1 MRHAQLSL
9 IVPGLFSGA
18 GLLALIAAASAA
30 LAAPAR
36 ADTPDPATF
45 PAWRDAFAARL
56 VSEGVRPDVRAAMMD
71 GLEPDLRIVERDRT
85 QPEFVRPIWQ
95 YLAGA
100 ASAERAA
107 GGRRAAER
115 HSAALDQVEARFE
128 VERHILTAIWGLE
141 SAYGAIQGD
150 FDVVRSLATLAWE
163 GRRRDFAEAQLIAAA
178 RMIERGYATR
188 AELKGSWAG
197 AMGQTQFIPT
207 TYLERAVDVDGD
219 GRRNIWT
226 SEADALGSA
235 ANLLVRAGWEAGAPV
250 AIRTI
255 LPDGFDYAGWNENTR
270 RPLRAWALDGL
281 RPAGG
286 EWAADDLHR
295 TARLILP
302 AGARG
307 PAFLVF
313 GNFEA
318 LMRYNNSTAYGLGV
332 AFLARRLADGT
343 EPPGGWPEDDPPI
356 TRSQARELQEALTAL
371 GYDTQGVDGI
381 VGANTRAALKRFQ
394 AASGLTPDGY
404 AGRRAYEAVMA
415 ARAAR

>member
-1 MRHAQLSL
+1 MT
-9 IVPGLFSGA
+9 FSALMKA
-18 GLLALIAAASAA
+18 GLAAAVITLGA

-36 ADTPDPATF
+36 ADMPDPATF
-45 PAWRDAFAARL
+45 PAWLEDFAARL
-56 VSEGVRPDVRAAMMD
+56 EAEGVRADVRASMLD
-71 GLEPDLRIVERDRT
+71 GLTPDLRIVERDRT
-85 QPEFVRPIWQ
+85 QPEFVRPVWQ

-128 VERHILTAIWGLE
+128 VDRHILTAIWGLE

-163 GRRRDFAEAQLIAAA
+163 GRRRAFAEAQLIAAA

-207 TYLERAVDVDGD
+207 TYLERAVDMDGD

-235 ANLLVRAGWEAGAPV
+235 ANLLARAGWEAGAPV
-250 AIRTI
+250 VVQVV
-255 LPDGFDYAGWNENTR
+255 LPDGYDFSRWSETAR
-270 RPLRAWALDGL
+270 RPVSSWARDAV
-281 RPAGG
+281 RPAIG
-286 EWAADDLHR
+286 EWAPDDLYR
-295 TARLILP
+295 PARLVIP

-307 PAFLVF
+307 PAFLAF
-313 GNFEA
+313 GNFDA

-332 AFLARRLADGT
+332 AYLAKRLADGAT
-343 EPPGGWPEDDPPI
+343 PPEGWPENDPPI
-356 TRSQARELQEALTAL
+356 TRSQARDLQEALTAL
-371 GYDTQGVDGI
+371 GYNTQGVDGI
-381 VGANTRAALKRFQ
+381 VGANTRAALRRFQ
-394 AASGLTPDGY
+394 SDNGLIADGY
-404 AGRRAYEAVMA
+404 AGRQAHDAVMA
-415 ARAAR
+415 ARANR

>member
-1 MRHAQLSL
+1 MA
-9 IVPGLFSGA
+9 FSA
-18 GLLALIAAASAA
+18 CVKAA
-30 LAAPAR
+30 LAAAVMAMGAWAAPAQ
-36 ADTPDPATF
+36 ADMPDPATF
-45 PAWRDAFAARL
+45 PAWLESFSARL
-56 VSEGVRPDVRAAMMD
+56 EAEGVSAPVRASMLD
-71 GLEPDLRIVERDRT
+71 GLTPDLRIVERDRT
-85 QPEFVRPIWQ
+85 QPEFVRPVWQ

-115 HSAALDQVEARFE
+115 HAAALDQVEARFD
-128 VERHILTAIWGLE
+128 VDRHILTAIWGLE

-163 GRRRDFAEAQLIAAA
+163 GRRQAFAEAQLIAAA

-235 ANLLVRAGWEAGAPV
+235 ANLLSQAGWEAGAPV
-250 AIRTI
+250 VVQVV
-255 LPDGFDYAGWNENTR
+255 LPEAFDFSRWSENAR
-270 RPLRAWALDGL
+270 RPVSAWALDSV
-281 RPAGG
+281 RPASD
-286 EWAADDLHR
+286 EWHSDDLYR
-295 TARLILP
+295 TARLMIP

-307 PAFLVF
+307 PAFLAF
-313 GNFEA
+313 GNFDA

-332 AFLARRLADGT
+332 AYLAKRLSDGVT
-343 EPPGGWPEDDPPI
+343 PPEGWPENDPPI
-356 TRSQARELQEALTAL
+356 TRSQARDLQEALTAL
-371 GYDTQGVDGI
+371 GYDTRGVDGI
-381 VGANTRAALKRFQ
+381 VGANTRAALRRFQ
-394 AASGLTPDGY
+394 ADNGLIADGY
-404 AGRRAYEAVMA
+404 AGRQAHDAVMA
-415 ARAAR
+415 ARANR

>member
-1 MRHAQLSL
+1 
-9 IVPGLFSGA
+9 
-18 GLLALIAAASAA
+18 
-30 LAAPAR
+30 
-36 ADTPDPATF
+36 
-45 PAWRDAFAARL
+45 
-56 VSEGVRPDVRAAMMD
+56 
-71 GLEPDLRIVERDRT
+71 LRIVERDRT
-85 QPEFVRPIWQ
+85 QPEFVRPVWQ

-115 HSAALDQVEARFE
+115 HAAALDQVEARFD
-128 VERHILTAIWGLE
+128 VDRHILTAIWGLE

-163 GRRRDFAEAQLIAAA
+163 GRRRAFAEAQLIAAA

-235 ANLLVRAGWEAGAPV
+235 ANLLANAGWEAGAPV
-250 AIRTI
+250 VVQVV
-255 LPDGFDYAGWNENTR
+255 LPETYDFSRWSETAR
-270 RPLRAWALDGL
+270 RPLSAWALDSV
-281 RPAGG
+281 RPAEG
-286 EWAADDLHR
+286 EWAPDDLYR
-295 TARLILP
+295 TARLVIP

-307 PAFLVF
+307 PAFLAF
-313 GNFEA
+313 GNFDA

-332 AFLARRLADGT
+332 AYLAKRLSDGVT
-343 EPPGGWPEDDPPI
+343 PPGGWPENDPPI
-356 TRSQARELQEALTAL
+356 TRSQARDLQEALTAL
-371 GYDTQGVDGI
+371 GYNTQGVDGI
-381 VGANTRAALKRFQ
+381 VGANTRAALRRFQ
-394 AASGLTPDGY
+394 ADNGLVADGY
-404 AGRRAYEAVMA
+404 AGRLAHDAVMA
-415 ARAAR
+415 ARANR

>member
-1 MRHAQLSL
+1 MAFSA
-9 IVPGLFSGA
+9 IVKA
-18 GLLALIAAASAA
+18 ALAAAVMAMGA
-30 LAAPAR
+30 MAAPAR

-45 PAWRDAFAARL
+45 PAWLEGFAARL
-56 VSEGVRPDVRAAMMD
+56 EAEGVSAPVRASMLD
-71 GLEPDLRIVERDRT
+71 GLTPDLRIVERDRT
-85 QPEFVRPIWQ
+85 QPEFVRPVWQ

-115 HSAALDQVEARFE
+115 HAAALDQVAARFD
-128 VERHILTAIWGLE
+128 VDRNILTAIWGLE

-163 GRRRDFAEAQLIAAA
+163 GRRRAFAEAQLIAAA
-178 RMIERGYATR
+178 KMIERGYATR

-235 ANLLVRAGWEAGAPV
+235 ANLLVNAGWEAGAPV
-250 AIRTI
+250 VVQVV
-255 LPDGFDYAGWNENTR
+255 LPQSYDFSRWSETAR
-270 RPLRAWALDGL
+270 RPLSAWALDSV
-281 RPAGG
+281 RPVEG
-286 EWAADDLHR
+286 EWAPDDLYR
-295 TARLILP
+295 TARLVIP

-307 PAFLVF
+307 PAFLAF
-313 GNFEA
+313 GNFDA

-332 AFLARRLADGT
+332 AYLAKRLSDGVT
-343 EPPGGWPEDDPPI
+343 PPEGWPEDDPPI
-356 TRSQARELQEALTAL
+356 TRSQARDLQEALTAL
-371 GYDTQGVDGI
+371 GYNTQGVDGI
-381 VGANTRAALKRFQ
+381 VGANTRAALRRFQ
-394 AASGLTPDGY
+394 ADAGLIADGY
-404 AGRRAYEAVMA
+404 AGRQAHDAVMA
-415 ARAAR
+415 ALANR

>member
-1 MRHAQLSL
+1 MA
-9 IVPGLFSGA
+9 FSA
-18 GLLALIAAASAA
+18 CVKAA
-30 LAAPAR
+30 LAAVVMAMGAWAAPAQ
-36 ADTPDPATF
+36 ADMPDPATF
-45 PAWRDAFAARL
+45 PAWLEDFATRL
-56 VSEGVRPDVRAAMMD
+56 EAEGVSAPVRASMLD
-71 GLEPDLRIVERDRT
+71 GLTPDLRIVERDRT
-85 QPEFVRPIWQ
+85 QPEFVRPVWQ

-115 HSAALDQVEARFE
+115 HAVALDQVEARFD
-128 VERHILTAIWGLE
+128 VDRHILTAIWGLE

-163 GRRRDFAEAQLIAAA
+163 GRRRAFAEAQLIAAA

-235 ANLLVRAGWEAGAPV
+235 ANLLANAGWEAGAPV
-250 AIRTI
+250 VVQVV
-255 LPDGFDYAGWNENTR
+255 LPESYDFSRWSETAR
-270 RPLRAWALDGL
+270 RPLSAWALDTV
-281 RPAGG
+281 RPAEG
-286 EWAADDLHR
+286 EWAPDDLYR
-295 TARLILP
+295 TARLVIP

-307 PAFLVF
+307 PAFLAF
-313 GNFEA
+313 GNFDA

-332 AFLARRLADGT
+332 AYLAKRLSDGVT
-343 EPPGGWPEDDPPI
+343 PPEGWPENDPPI
-356 TRSQARELQEALTAL
+356 TRSQARDLQEALTAL
-371 GYDTQGVDGI
+371 GYNTQGVDGI
-381 VGANTRAALKRFQ
+381 VGANTRAALRRFQ
-394 AASGLTPDGY
+394 ADAGLIADGY
-404 AGRRAYEAVMA
+404 AGRQAYEAVMA
-415 ARAAR
+415 ARANR

>member
-1 MRHAQLSL
+1 MALSAF
-9 IVPGLFSGA
+9 VKA
-18 GLLALIAAASAA
+18 GLAA
-30 LAAPAR
+30 LVMAVGAMAAPAR
-36 ADTPDPATF
+36 ADMPDPATF
-45 PAWRDAFAARL
+45 PAWLEDFAARL
-56 VSEGVRPDVRAAMMD
+56 EAEGVSAPVRASMLD
-71 GLEPDLRIVERDRT
+71 GLTPDLRIVERDRT
-85 QPEFVRPIWQ
+85 QPEFVRPVWQ

-115 HSAALDQVEARFE
+115 HAAALDQVEARFD
-128 VERHILTAIWGLE
+128 VDRHILTAIWGLE

-163 GRRRDFAEAQLIAAA
+163 GRRRAFAEAQLIAAA

-235 ANLLVRAGWEAGAPV
+235 ANLLANAGWEAGAPV
-250 AIRTI
+250 VVQVI
-255 LPDGFDYAGWNENTR
+255 LPGTYDFSRWSETAR
-270 RPLRAWALDGL
+270 RPLSAWALDSV
-281 RPAGG
+281 RPAEG
-286 EWAADDLHR
+286 EWAPDDLYR
-295 TARLILP
+295 TARLVIP

-307 PAFLVF
+307 PAFLAF
-313 GNFEA
+313 GNFDA

-332 AFLARRLADGT
+332 AYLAKRLSDGVT
-343 EPPGGWPEDDPPI
+343 PPEGWPENDPPI
-356 TRSQARELQEALTAL
+356 TRSQARDLQEALTAL
-371 GYDTQGVDGI
+371 GYNTQGVDGI
-381 VGANTRAALKRFQ
+381 VGANTRAALRRFQ
-394 AASGLTPDGY
+394 ADTGLIADGY
-404 AGRRAYEAVMA
+404 AGRQAYEAVMA
-415 ARAAR
+415 ARANR

>member
-1 MRHAQLSL
+1 MIALS
-9 IVPGLFSGA
+9 
-18 GLLALIAAASAA
+18 
-30 LAAPAR
+30 APAR
-36 ADTPDPATF
+36 ADMPDPATF
-45 PAWRDAFAARL
+45 PAWREAFAQRL
-56 VSEGVRPDVRAAMMD
+56 EAEGVRADVRAAMLE

-115 HSAALDQVEARFE
+115 HAGALDQVAARFE
-128 VERHILTAIWGLE
+128 VEREILTAIWGLE

-163 GRRRDFAEAQLIAAA
+163 GRRRAFAEAQLIAAA

-235 ANLLVRAGWEAGAPV
+235 ANLLVQAGWERGAPV
-250 AIRTI
+250 AVRTV
-255 LPDGFDYAGWNENTR
+255 LPEDFDYQGWNENTR

-281 RPAGG
+281 RPASG

-302 AGARG
+302 AGAAG
-307 PAFLVF
+307 PAFMAF

-332 AFLARRLADGT
+332 AYLARRLEDGT
-343 EPPGGWPEDDPPI
+343 EPPGGWPENDPPI
-356 TRSQARELQEALTAL
+356 NRTQSRELQEALTAL
-371 GYDTQGVDGI
+371 GYDTRGVDGI

-394 AASGLTPDGY
+394 AGAGLTPDGY
-404 AGRRAYEAVMA
+404 AGRRAYDAVMA
-415 ARAAR
+415 AHAQQGQR

>member
-1 MRHAQLSL
+1 MA
-9 IVPGLFSGA
+9 FSA
-18 GLLALIAAASAA
+18 CVKAA
-30 LAAPAR
+30 LAAAVMTMGAWAAPAQ
-36 ADTPDPATF
+36 ADVPDPATF
-45 PAWRDAFAARL
+45 PAWLEDFAARL
-56 VSEGVRPDVRAAMMD
+56 EAEGVSAPVRASMLD
-71 GLEPDLRIVERDRT
+71 GLTPDLRIVERDRT
-85 QPEFVRPIWQ
+85 QPEFVRPVWQ

-115 HSAALDQVEARFE
+115 HAAALDQVEARFD
-128 VERHILTAIWGLE
+128 VDRHILTAIWGLE

-163 GRRRDFAEAQLIAAA
+163 GRRRAFAEAQLIAAA

-235 ANLLVRAGWEAGAPV
+235 ANLLANAGWEAGAPV
-250 AIRTI
+250 VVQVV
-255 LPDGFDYAGWNENTR
+255 LPETYDFSRWSETAR
-270 RPLRAWALDGL
+270 RPLPAWALDSV
-281 RPAGG
+281 RPVEG
-286 EWAADDLHR
+286 EWAPDDLYR
-295 TARLILP
+295 TARLVIP

-307 PAFLVF
+307 PAFLAF
-313 GNFEA
+313 GNFDA

-332 AFLARRLADGT
+332 AYLAKRLSDGVT
-343 EPPGGWPEDDPPI
+343 PPEGWPENDPPI
-356 TRSQARELQEALTAL
+356 TRSQARDLQEALTAL
-371 GYDTQGVDGI
+371 GYNTQGVDGI
-381 VGANTRAALKRFQ
+381 VGANTRAALRRFQ
-394 AASGLTPDGY
+394 ADNGLIADGY
-404 AGRRAYEAVMA
+404 AGRLSHDAVMA
-415 ARAAR
+415 ARANR